1 MGLSWVAAIFLFGAR
16 YIFYN
21 IWTLLLTLLFIVS
34 PVIADNLDLDIDS
47 IRKKNKSA
55 ITSTESSKTT
65 WYYCTSN
72 EVLNVRKRPFKDAE
86 VIGVLQ
92 PKQAVEGYSTGNGF
106 AKIKFEGGIGY
117 ASLKYLSTTK
127 PTK

>member
-1 MGLSWVAAIFLFGAR
+1 MGAILL
-16 YIFYN
+16 YIIQVN
-21 IWTLLLTLLFIVS
+21 VLLTLLFIVS

-72 EVLNVRKRPFKDAE
+72 EVLNVRKKPFKDAE

-92 PKQAVEGYSTGNGF
+92 PKQAVEVYSTGNGF